1 MSYITNINYNAYTI
15 NIVIIKVRTKNLD
28 EISRTEK
35 KTK

>member
-1 MSYITNINYNAYTI
+1 MSYITNSNYNVYTI

-35 KTK
+35 NN